1 MGEFGRTPTINSN
14 AGRDH
19 FPAAWSC
26 VLGGGGIAGGQAYGK
41 TSEDGNEVVDGKVG
55 VGDVLATLC
64 EALGVESDTLQASN
78 IGRPLP
84 ITEGT
89 PIRAILS

>member
-1 MGEFGRTPTINSN
+1 MILALSL
-14 AGRDH
+14 A
-19 FPAAWSC
+19 
-26 VLGGGGIAGGQAYGK
+26 GGGIAGGQAYGK
-41 TSEDGNEVVDGKVG
+41 TSEDGNEVVAGKVA

-64 EALGVESDTLQASN
+64 EALGVDADTLQQSN

-84 ITEGT
+84 ITEGI